1 MLNLGR
7 VCVKTAGRDANL
19 KCVIIEEI
27 DENFVM
33 IDGLTRRKRCNK
45 LHLEPTKDTL
55 DVKKGASHEEV
66 VKAFKSDL
74 NIEIPKKG
82 EAKTAQAT
90 KPAKAKK
97 GHDKML
103 LNQKEAAKEDKPE
116 KKTKP
121 APKKAVKKEKAAEA
135 GEEAAKEAK
144 PKKTRAKKEKTE

>member
-55 DVKKGASHEEV
+55 DVKKGASHEDV

-74 NIEIPKKG
+74 NIEIIKKG
-82 EAKTAQAT
+82 EAKAEAA
-90 KPAKAKK
+90 KPVKAKK

-103 LNQKEAAKEDKPE
+103 ANQKEAAKEDKTE
-116 KKTKP
+116 KKAKP
-121 APKKAVKKEKAAEA
+121 AKKAVKKEKTAEA
-135 GEEAAKEAK
+135 GEEAAAKEAK